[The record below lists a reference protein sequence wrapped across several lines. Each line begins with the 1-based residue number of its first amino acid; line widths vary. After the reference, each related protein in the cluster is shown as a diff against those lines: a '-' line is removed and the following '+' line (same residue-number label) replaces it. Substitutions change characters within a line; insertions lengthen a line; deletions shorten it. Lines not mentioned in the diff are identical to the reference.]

1 MSKGFLSA
9 LAGVAITLL
18 GWYGPWAWPALP
30 GLIVLD
36 TLITPT
42 GLYSDGPYLV
52 RAAILVLLIAV
63 NVGAWGA
70 VVRLVLWALYV
81 SHRARAR
88 SL

>member
-9 LAGVAITLL
+9 LAGVALTLL
-18 GWYGPWAWPALP
+18 GWYGPWTWPALP
-30 GLIVLD
+30 GIFVLD
-36 TLITPT
+36 ALIEPT
-42 GLYSDGPYLV
+42 GLFSDGPYLV

-63 NVGAWGA
+63 NIAAWG
-70 VVRLVLWALYV
+70 VLVRLVLWVLHV